1 MLIVLS
7 LSFMYSSAPLCS
19 FFLSVTAYNH
29 AFLVG
34 KAKPKPHSPPE
45 FLVVEID
52 GGIMHFW

>member
-1 MLIVLS
+1 M
-7 LSFMYSSAPLCS
+7 F